1 MATERNSVEA
11 ENTVVESPPALV
23 FARFGAIPEDAQINQ
38 EKRCGTLAASSRL
51 RPRNVRSVL
60 GFNVIRYPGKRLSF
74 PRSCFY
80 TGFSKSPLTGRV
92 MTPRVGELRSGKQLI
107 RLDRFYLRG
116 AQSWEM
122 AEHVN
127 SV

>member
-23 FARFGAIPEDAQINQ
+23 FARFGAIPEDAQISQ
-38 EKRCGTLAASSRL
+38 EKRCGTLAASSRPRL
-51 RPRNVRSVL
+51 RNVRSVL

-80 TGFSKSPLTGRV
+80 TGFSKSPLTGGV
-92 MTPRVGELRSGKQLI
+92 MTPRVGELRSGSSRPI
-107 RLDRFYLRG
+107 PIGISLRG